1 MPREAARASGRR
13 LAARCR
19 AGPGLRLVPRV
30 EWSARAARNGPGI
43 VRLSLPW
50 PVECVWPSA
59 GALSRGWVAGASS
72 RRPSRESVGESTGL
86 VPVPSMKQVRRV
98 DAVLDPWHRGSGPR
112 TTTVV
117 TTSLLAVAPFTAQV
131 LGRLSRQSLLWPSLT
146 ISNRAAFPGQ
156 CHSPIPARTAFGDGD
171 LTNGDTFQTGRCTE
185 PPCAR
190 RLRMARQGPRSVPT
204 TACSMTGG

>member
-1 MPREAARASGRR
+1 MRVALRWGAEPRLGCRGIFPATQPRVRRRIDGPGPCPVHEAGSPG
-13 LAARCR
+13 RCR
-19 AGPGLRLVPRV
+19 ARSMASGEWTEDHHCGHDVP
-30 EWSARAARNGPGI
+30 
-43 VRLSLPW
+43 
-50 PVECVWPSA
+50 A
-59 GALSRGWVAGASS
+59 GCR
-72 RRPSRESVGESTGL
+72 
-86 VPVPSMKQVRRV
+86 
-98 DAVLDPWHRGSGPR
+98 
-112 TTTVV
+112 
-117 TTSLLAVAPFTAQV
+117 PFTAQV

-204 TACSMTGG
+204 TACSMTAIGSAVSSKPCRAEIRWSGHA